1 MLIAME
7 PSKLSKNEK
16 EEPMIPKEQS
26 PKFIQIT
33 ATRDITG
40 QETLYAIDEIGNVW
54 EFIGLGWSILNMQRM
69 AQE

>member
-1 MLIAME
+1 
-7 PSKLSKNEK
+7 
-16 EEPMIPKEQS
+16 MIPAEQS